1 MALKE
6 NINPISNALD
16 KVSKIGG
23 YTFDWTKEHLSRFGK
38 EDNYFNRKNDVGVM
52 AQEIQEVLP
61 EVVAERKDKTLAVK
75 YDKLVPLLIESIK
88 ELKTE
93 LDELKSSKI

>member
-1 MALKE
+1 MKE
-6 NINPISNALD
+6 KNL
-16 KVSKIGG
+16 
-23 YTFDWTKEHLSRFGK
+23 GK
-38 EDNYFNRKNDVGVM
+38 KLGNENNYFNRKSDVGVM
-52 AQEIQEVLP
+52 AQEIQKVLP

-93 LDELKSSKI
+93 LDELKSSNI